1 MHKKAIKI
9 GFMGGPGV
17 GKTTLLNHFKK
28 REDVTVVEEAARDYF
43 SLNPDVDRTTYET
56 QSLLINHI
64 IERENA
70 VKVFGKPLEICDRTA
85 IDPVVY
91 YHHYGY
97 ENEAKE
103 LLKTILDHVKTYD
116 RLYLLDP
123 VGVKYVQ
130 DRVRNES
137 SEERMDIHRAYLEVF
152 ETSGIKYHL
161 LSGGHDVRSRT
172 VEEYIHSM
180 LDSF

>member
-1 MHKKAIKI
+1 
-9 GFMGGPGV
+9 MGGPGV

-43 SLNPDVDRTTYET
+43 SLNPNVDRTTYET

-70 VKVFGKPLEICDRTA
+70 VKAFGKPLEICDRTA

-91 YHHYGY
+91 YHHYGF
-97 ENEAKE
+97 ENEAKD
-103 LLKTILDHVKTYD
+103 LLKTILSHIKTYD

-123 VGVKYVQ
+123 VGIKYVQ
-130 DRVRNES
+130 DSVRNES
-137 SEERMDIHRAYLEVF
+137 PEERMHIHEAYLEVF
-152 ETSGIKYHL
+152 RWSGIKYDL
-161 LSGGHDVRSRT
+161 LSGKHDVRSKA
-172 VEEYIHSM
+172 VEEYIQSQM
-180 LDSF
+180 NLI